1 MKPSLAQC
9 MAAARAQREAL
20 DAQLAQRQS
29 EPSDWPRGA
38 QAVPAQV
45 SASSIRKSNSREAL
59 DFDSLSEVSRR
70 LCDVAASR
78 AAEHCTPPQS
88 PRNTQNSAAPHFP
101 QDQEII
107 VIDPHI
113 QDVMKCCGRSEQCV
127 GPELGT
133 ETGFC
138 GYRLLNIGS
147 YSLRTVLGQGSF
159 ASVTAASR
167 GEEEIAIKRV
177 LPAAHFEALTAG
189 SGDVDYEDIKET
201 LRHELD
207 VLHAVP
213 PHAHI
218 VTVLAASADGSAFAM
233 PRYGTD
239 LHTLVSQHHDSL
251 SLGDV
256 KTWARELA
264 SSLAHLHA
272 HALVHCDV
280 KPANILLM
288 PDGSSPAKYR
298 SSLCD
303 FGLSRLTKTSSRQHR
318 STDASFPKSSDCL
331 ANDQEQTTLWY
342 RAPEL
347 IMGAPNYSSK
357 IDGGIAYARTQR
369 VRDACRSSMY
379 VILRI
384 LRFFRQAGLTVASL
398 FDRNRMHSLR
408 NHDIDHVCVNAV
420 WGLGCT
426 ILECLSGAPVFNGR
440 PDARC
445 RYTDVSETAC
455 CRAPDSSQMCVD

>member
-1 MKPSLAQC
+1 MKKSLAGC
-9 MAAARAQREAL
+9 LAAARAQREAL
-20 DAQLAQRQS
+20 DAQLAQPQS
-29 EPSDWPRGA
+29 EPSDWHRDA
-38 QAVPAQV
+38 RAVPAQV
-45 SASSIRKSNSREAL
+45 SASGIRKSNSHEAL
-59 DFDSLSEVSRR
+59 DFDSLLEVSRR

-78 AAEHCTPPQS
+78 AAEHGTRPQS
-88 PRNTQNSAAPHFP
+88 PRNTLNSADARFP
-101 QDQEII
+101 QDQDII

-113 QDVMKCCGRSEQCV
+113 QDVIKSCGRPEQCV
-127 GPELGT
+127 GPDLGT

-147 YSLRTVLGQGSF
+147 YSLGTRLGQGSF

-167 GEEEIAIKRV
+167 GEEEVAIKRV
-177 LPAAHFEALTAG
+177 LPATHFEALTADNR
-189 SGDVDYEDIKET
+189 DVDYEDIKET

-218 VTVLAASADGSAFAM
+218 VSVLAASADGSAFSM

-239 LHTLVSQHHDSL
+239 LHTLVSQHHASL

-256 KTWARELA
+256 KTWAREIA

-288 PDGSSPAKYR
+288 PDGSSHAKYR

-303 FGLSRLTKTSSRQHR
+303 FGLSRLTKALSRQRR
-318 STDASFPKSSDCL
+318 STGASFPQSSDCL

-357 IDGGIAYARTQR
+357 IDGGIAYVRTQR
-369 VRDACRSSMY
+369 VRDVCIRCMY

-384 LRFFRQAGLTVASL
+384 LRPYVCTCSLGTWLHHSRVPERGASL
-398 FDRNRMHSLR
+398 Q
-408 NHDIDHVCVNAV
+408 
-420 WGLGCT
+420 
-426 ILECLSGAPVFNGR
+426 R
-440 PDARC
+440 P
-445 RYTDVSETAC
+445 S
-455 CRAPDSSQMCVD
+455 